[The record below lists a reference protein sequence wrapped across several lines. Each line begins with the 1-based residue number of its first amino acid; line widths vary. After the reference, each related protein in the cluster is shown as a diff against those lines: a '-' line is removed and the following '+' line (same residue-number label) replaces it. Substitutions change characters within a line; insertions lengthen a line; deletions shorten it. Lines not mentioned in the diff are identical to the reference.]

1 MAPKEQYKVHSLQ
14 KHIEN
19 TKKGLSA
26 DAQFNRRPGKRAPI
40 VKQDPDSFDPNN
52 LFKTRGDD
60 DDDDEAEASGSG
72 SSSDSEGEG
81 GSEFLAKLAA
91 SVKAPVTPSRRGNKD
106 VEIADSDVE
115 RNASSKHTNATKNA
129 VKAKPEAESSDDT
142 SSESK
147 SESESEAKAKTNGV
161 KVTKASA
168 SSSSTSSSSDSES
181 DSDSDSDSE
190 PTKPTAAED
199 SSAESS
205 SDESSED
212 EPEAKAKPVVNG
224 TTAAKSTSS
233 ETKTKTT
240 TKTKPIKSTKLVE
253 PESDSSSSG
262 GEEDEDDE
270 MADESMHIEH
280 RRDNRQLAIPNFIAP
295 DFVLRKS
302 DDGANGKDVAEICN
316 KANLEGKQVWYFTVP
331 SNVPISVVQNLEI
344 PMDNSQRG
352 DPLFSHDGEDYGI
365 SFESITP
372 KGNIQILIPSTDG
385 SQYRSASR
393 QVNQVMQIK
402 KTTQLASLPSSA
414 IGPAEKRTPR
424 AQPKGLKSRYQP
436 IGVNTSSDNIGA
448 AETNVEADTEMT
460 EAPALSSASKTSK
473 KKSKEKDTPTTA
485 TPTVGKDK
493 EQKKRRESVTEAPS
507 SLALGVST
515 PDVSRKGKRKHT
527 VSEEDAAAAAAQLM
541 LENNS
546 AVSNPKK
553 QKTTRSGSPDLG
565 SEPPSTA
572 TKKQTPVLPPS
583 FPQIPAVS
591 TPVPAPS
598 TAKKSKKTKEP
609 KEPKLELPVLP
620 TSSKQTPI
628 PLPAIPHSSQS
639 VPVGSPS
646 VAKSEKRTKK
656 RKEKESAAT
665 PSRKVTPVPPPQV
678 FSSS

>member
-60 DDDDEAEASGSG
+60 DDEDEAEASGSG
-72 SSSDSEGEG
+72 SSSDSEG
-81 GSEFLAKLAA
+81 GSDFLAKLTAG
-91 SVKAPVTPSRRGNKD
+91 VKKAPVTPSRRRNKD

-115 RNASSKHTNATKNA
+115 RNASSKHTSATKNA

-142 SSESK
+142 SSESE
-147 SESESEAKAKTNGV
+147 SESESEAQVKTNGV
-161 KVTKASA
+161 KGTKASA

-181 DSDSDSDSE
+181 DSDSDDDSE

-199 SSAESS
+199 SSSESS
-205 SDESSED
+205 SDESSEE
-212 EPEAKAKPVVNG
+212 EPEAKTKPVVNG

-233 ETKTKTT
+233 ETKTKT
-240 TKTKPIKSTKLVE
+240 KPLKSTKLVE

-262 GEEDEDDE
+262 GEEDEDEE

-280 RRDNRQLAIPNFIAP
+280 RQDNRQLAIPNFIAP

-352 DPLFSHDGEDYGI
+352 DALFSHDGEDYGI
-365 SFESITP
+365 SFESIAP
-372 KGNIQILIPSTDG
+372 KGNIQILIPSKDG

-424 AQPKGLKSRYQP
+424 AQPKGLKSCYQP

-460 EAPALSSASKTSK
+460 EAPALTSASKTSK

-493 EQKKRRESVTEAPS
+493 KQKKRRESVTEAPS
-507 SLALGVST
+507 SLTLGVST
-515 PDVSRKGKRKHT
+515 PGVSRKGKRKHT
-527 VSEEDAAAAAAQLM
+527 VSEEDAAAAATQLM

-609 KEPKLELPVLP
+609 KLELPVLP

-639 VPVGSPS
+639 IAVGSPS
-646 VAKSEKRTKK
+646 VAKEEKRTKK

-665 PSRKVTPVPPPQV
+665 PSRKVTRVPPPQV
-678 FSSS
+678 LSSS